1 MIFQLRYDRG
11 GVVQETACLGVMDYI
26 AGVAGQR
33 RFAQAVM
40 AEVVRRDGALQP
52 RFNRADF
59 CVEWGDP
66 PARLFL
72 ENTYW
77 EWLDA
82 PEDQKA
88 LAIEALV
95 DLAFRREITLSW
107 AEAAPRLLP
116 AVRNR
121 RLLLADPTTS
131 GAVDPMAGAAFIDVV
146 GDLAAVPAI
155 AERASVTLLNHRTL
169 RNWGVDPR
177 DALARAVDN
186 LRAASAPKF
195 ERDEDGFYVS
205 RFEDQFDA
213 GRILLP
219 ELFAGLKLSGPPI
232 AIVASRRCLVLA
244 GAADDEGL
252 LRMAGYVERLMNKET
267 RPISCRPILLNS
279 GKWWPLNPEAPQIGI
294 FNRLLAIQADIDRMI
309 DSY

>member
-1 MIFQLRYDRG
+1 MS
-11 GVVQETACLGVMDYI
+11 YI
-26 AGVAGQR
+26 QGVAGQR
-33 RFAQAVM
+33 RFAQAVV
-40 AEVVRRDGALQP
+40 AEVVRRDRTLQP

-59 CVEWGDP
+59 SVEWGNP

-82 PEDQKA
+82 PEREKA

-107 AEAAPRLLP
+107 DQAAPRLLP

-146 GDLAAVPAI
+146 GDLAAVPAV
-155 AERASVTLLNHRTL
+155 AERASVTLLNHRAL

-177 DALARAVDN
+177 DAMARAIDN
-186 LRAASAPKF
+186 LRAVSPSRF
-195 ERDEDGFYVS
+195 ERDADGFYVS
-205 RFEDQFDA
+205 RYDDQFDA
-213 GRILLP
+213 ARILLP
-219 ELFAGLKLSGPPI
+219 EIFQNLPLSGPPI
-232 AIVASRRCLVLA
+232 AIVVSRRCVVCA
-244 GAADDEGL
+244 GAADDQGL
-252 LRMAGYVERLMNKET
+252 FRMAGYVERLMQREA

-294 FNRLLAIQADIDRMI
+294 FNRLLSIQADIDRMI